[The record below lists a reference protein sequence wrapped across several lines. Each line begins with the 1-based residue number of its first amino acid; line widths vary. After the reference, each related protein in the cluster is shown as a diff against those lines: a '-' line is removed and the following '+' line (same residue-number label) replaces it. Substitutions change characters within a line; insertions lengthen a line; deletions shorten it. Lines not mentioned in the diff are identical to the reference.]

1 MTKGN
6 DTHLKVDELQEEVH
20 REYVRLLTEEA
31 SRQNL
36 NYNRMTIAAEKNAA
50 MTYRML
56 DPHNNITL
64 KTMVGYALV
73 LGKKLK
79 IDFVDIE
86 D

>member
-1 MTKGN
+1 MANGN
-6 DTHLKVDELQEEVH
+6 ENQLLVDTLQEEVH

-56 DPHNNITL
+56 DPRNNVTL
-64 KTMVGYALV
+64 KTMVGYAAV

-79 IDFVDIE
+79 IDFVDI
-86 D
+86 DD